1 LDDVLK
7 IPGDSLTRDELVGL
21 LEISRTMNSSL
32 DLEEVLDRALH
43 EVVEILHAEA
53 SSIWLFDEKERDLYV
68 ASATGIREKEVKKV
82 RLEPGKGI
90 VGWVVKTGEPFMT
103 QDARLEPKHARDI
116 AEMLEYEGKEIL
128 CVPMRSKGKVIGAIE
143 VINKSDGSAFTQK
156 DLYHLSIFANLAGIA
171 IENAKLYGMLQEENS
186 SLRRKL
192 GEIEFEDIVAKSQK
206 MLDVIDMAKRVAQVN
221 STVLIR
227 GESGTGK
234 ELIARAI
241 HRASPRCDGPF
252 IPVNCGAMPDTLLE
266 SELFGHEKGAFTGA
280 IARKLGRFELAD
292 KGTIF
297 LDEIGDMPPALQVK
311 LLRVLQDRRFERVG
325 GTKTIEVDVRIIAAT
340 NQNLEQLMAE
350 NKFREDL
357 YYRLNVITI
366 FVPPLRERPED
377 IPLLAEHFLRKYRTE
392 TNKKVV
398 GFSEETMN
406 MLMSY
411 HWPGNVRELENAVEH
426 AVVLTKSQIIQPD
439 DLPFNLR
446 SHEPEVPAQ
455 ITTLEEAQREFK
467 RRLIMRVLQ
476 QTGGN
481 RTKAAQIL
489 NIQRTYLSRL
499 IKELGINA

>member
-1 LDDVLK
+1 MKDVLR

-32 DLEEVLDRALH
+32 DLEEVLDQALR

-53 SSIWLFDEKERDLYV
+53 SSIWLFDDERGDLYV
-68 ASATGIREKEVKKV
+68 ASATGIREKEVKEV
-82 RLEPGKGI
+82 RLKPGKGI

-103 QDARLEPKHARDI
+103 PDARLEPKHARDI
-116 AEMLEYEGKEIL
+116 AEMLDFEGKEIL

-143 VINKSDGSAFTQK
+143 VINKSDGSTFTQK

-192 GEIEFEDIVAKSQK
+192 GEIEFTDIVAKSEK
-206 MLDVIDMAKRVAQVN
+206 MLEVIDISKRVAQVN
-221 STVLIR
+221 STILIR

-234 ELIARAI
+234 ELIAKAI
-241 HRASPRCDGPF
+241 HRASPRRDGPF
-252 IPVNCGAMPDTLLE
+252 IPVNCGAVPDTLLE

-280 IARKLGRFELAD
+280 IARKLGRFELAH

-311 LLRVLQDRRFERVG
+311 LLRVLQDKRFERVG
-325 GTKTIEVDVRIIAAT
+325 GTKTIEVDVRVIAAT
-340 NQNLEQLMAE
+340 NQNIEQLMAE
-350 NKFREDL
+350 NRFREDL

-377 IPLLAEHFLRKYRTE
+377 IPLLAEHFLRKYCIE
-392 TNKKVV
+392 TNKRIA
-398 GFSEETMN
+398 GFADETMDI
-406 MLMSY
+406 LMSY
-411 HWPGNVRELENAVEH
+411 HWPGNVRELENAIEH
-426 AVVLTKSQIIQPD
+426 AVVLTNSDVIRPE

-446 SHEPEVPAQ
+446 SHEPEIPMRIA
-455 ITTLEEAQREFK
+455 TLEEAQKEFK
-467 RRLIMRVLQ
+467 RRFITRVLH

-489 NIQRTYLSRL
+489 DIQRTYLSRL

>member
-1 LDDVLK
+1 MDDVLK
-7 IPGDSLTRDELVGL
+7 ITGDSLTRDELVGL

-43 EVVEILHAEA
+43 EVVKILNAEA
-53 SSIWLFDEKERDLYV
+53 SSIWLYDEERGDLYV
-68 ASATGIREKEVKKV
+68 ASATGIREREVKEV
-82 RLEPGKGI
+82 RLKPGKGI

-128 CVPMRSKGKVIGAIE
+128 CVPMRSKEKVIGAIE
-143 VINKSDGSAFTQK
+143 AINKSDGTAFTQK

-192 GEIEFEDIVAKSQK
+192 GEIEFEDIVTKSPK
-206 MLDVIDMAKRVAQVN
+206 MLDVIDMARRVAQVN

-234 ELIARAI
+234 ELIAKAI

-340 NQNLEQLMAE
+340 NQNLERLME
-350 NKFREDL
+350 EGKFREDL

-392 TNKKVV
+392 TNKRIT
-398 GFSEETMN
+398 GFSQETMDI
-406 MLMSY
+406 LMSY
-411 HWPGNVRELENAVEH
+411 NWPGNVRELENAVEH
-426 AVVLTKSQIIQPD
+426 AVVLAKSQIIQPD
-439 DLPFNLR
+439 DLPFNLK
-446 SHEPEVPAQ
+446 SHEPEVPAR
-455 ITTLEEAQREFK
+455 ITTLEEAQKEFK
-467 RRLIMRVLQ
+467 KRLIMRVLQ

-481 RTKAAQIL
+481 RTKAARIL

-499 IKELGINA
+499 IKELEIKA